1 MRKTDTL
8 AGWMWAMLVKAAI
21 ALLVV
26 KPLAERIAWQFM
38 WIAYALHRAG
48 RLLR

>member
-1 MRKTDTL
+1 MRKTNTL
-8 AGWMWAMLVKAAI
+8 AGWMWAMLVKVAI

-26 KPLAERIAWQFM
+26 KPLAERIAWQFAWVAHTM
-38 WIAYALHRAG
+38 HRAS